1 MKNNLTPTK
10 SSCATVELPESDHT
24 IVESTRDSVVQKPP
38 KSWSH
43 FDNKTA
49 KILLDF
55 WTASF
60 LSEVLIVNDFFR
72 GEDTRNVCL
81 TVMQI
86 QRPRRG

>member
-1 MKNNLTPTK
+1 MKDKLTLIK

-55 WTASF
+55 
-60 LSEVLIVNDFFR
+60 
-72 GEDTRNVCL
+72 
-81 TVMQI
+81 
-86 QRPRRG
+86 